1 MRRSNASL
9 EYRRGR
15 LAPEPLLRKIEHIEF
30 EGHAGGYSE
39 FVRTLT
45 FLAALCALLVA
56 GCRGGSDDEVAAP
69 PTPPPVTEPAAPDD
83 TAKRP
88 TAPPIEGITLDG
100 ERAALA
106 DLRGQQVFVNVWS
119 SW

>member
-1 MRRSNASL
+1 M
-9 EYRRGR
+9 
-15 LAPEPLLRKIEHIEF
+15 K
-30 EGHAGGYSE
+30 

-56 GCRGGSDDEVAAP
+56 GCGGGSDDEVAAP
-69 PTPPPVTEPAAPDD
+69 TPPPVTETAAPDG